1 MRTKKQ
7 IRAIIHDSA
16 AFEDRINDQLP
27 TYDSTQE
34 QFDHDKSL
42 FRQLIDELDDEI
54 AQCLQLRQRIVDVL
68 HLMKEEQDNE
78 GMKDPIREDQIKDR
92 LINNYPEMQE
102 TIETL
107 YDHIFNNSI

>member
-16 AFEDRINDQLP
+16 AFEDRINNQLSM
-27 TYDSTQE
+27 YDSTE
-34 QFDHDKSL
+34 QQFEHDKSL

-54 AQCLQLRQRIVDVL
+54 AECLQLRQRIVDVL
-68 HLMKEEQDNE
+68 HLMKEDQDE
-78 GMKDPIREDQIKDR
+78 DIKDPIREDEIKDR

-102 TIETL
+102 TIENL
-107 YDHIFNNSI
+107 YDHIFNNPI

>member
-7 IRAIIHDSA
+7 IRAIIHDSD
-16 AFEDRINDQLP
+16 AFEDRINNQLP
-27 TYDSTQE
+27 LYDSTE
-34 QFDHDKSL
+34 KQFEHDKRL

-54 AQCLQLRQRIVDVL
+54 AECLQLRQRIVDVL

-78 GMKDPIREDQIKDR
+78 DMKDPIREDQIKDR
-92 LINNYPEMQE
+92 LVTNYPEMQE

-107 YDHIFNNSI
+107 YDHIFNNPI

>member
-16 AFEDRINDQLP
+16 AFEDRINNKLP
-27 TYDSTQE
+27 IYDSTQE
-34 QFDHDKSL
+34 QFEHDKRL

-68 HLMKEEQDNE
+68 HLIKEEQDE
-78 GMKDPIREDQIKDR
+78 DIKDPIREDQIKDR
-92 LINNYPEMQE
+92 LIREYPEMQE

-107 YDHIFNNSI
+107 YDHIFNNPI